1 MTDKNQK
8 EFDLNSFL
16 PFELHQASEHLS
28 SSFSQIY
35 RDNFGMTRTEWRVFA
50 HLGQSNP
57 LTATQIGQSS
67 KLHKTKVSRAIT
79 SLQKRG
85 WVKRIESD
93 EDRRIQSLHL
103 TKTGQTTYQT
113 LAQKALKFDQ
123 TVKARMGEE
132 DFQMLLSLLQKLQN

>member
-1 MTDKNQK
+1 MTDKNFE

-28 SSFSQIY
+28 ASFSQIY

-50 HLGQSNP
+50 HLGQTSP

-67 KLHKTKVSRAIT
+67 KLHKTKVSRAIA

-85 WVKRIESD
+85 WVQRTESD
-93 EDRRIQSLHL
+93 QDRRIQSLHL
-103 TKTGQTTYQT
+103 TKTGQITYKT

-123 TVKARMGEE
+123 TVKARMGAD
-132 DFQMLLSLLQKLQN
+132 DFQKLLSLLQKLQN